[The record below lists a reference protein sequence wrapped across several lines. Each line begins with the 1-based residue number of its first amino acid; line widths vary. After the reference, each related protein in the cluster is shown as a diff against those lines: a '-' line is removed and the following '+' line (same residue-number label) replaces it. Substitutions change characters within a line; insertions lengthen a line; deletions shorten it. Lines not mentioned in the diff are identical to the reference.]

1 MDYKNINTSC
11 SPNVIKSIDD
21 NYFEMDMTKK
31 MTILSSKFDQV
42 IESNKYVMG
51 NLLLLADRI
60 DKLENVVRSL
70 SSAIDRTEKN
80 VNISMD
86 TFKKDV
92 SDGINTL
99 GTDIQ
104 DMIQKNNTFVHDVN
118 TKTDTMAKDISD
130 MWAIINN
137 MSTKMSHLKESVDNK
152 ASKDLKLPQGNVS
165 TETDLIRAVNKV
177 IREKKPIPY
186 SMTSFIQHS
195 KEGLK

>member
-1 MDYKNINTSC
+1 MDIKNT
-11 SPNVIKSIDD
+11 NVVTSIDD

-42 IESNKYVMG
+42 IESNKYAMG

-60 DKLENVVRSL
+60 DKLETITRSL
-70 SSAIDRTEKN
+70 SFTVDRIEKN
-80 VNISMD
+80 INSNMD
-86 TFKKDV
+86 IFKKDV
-92 SDGINTL
+92 FDRINTL

-104 DMIQKNNTFVHDVN
+104 DMVTKNNSFINDVN
-118 TKTDTMAKDISD
+118 VKTDTMSKDIYD

-137 MSTKMSHLKESVDNK
+137 MSTKMSHLKESVDSK
-152 ASKDLKLPQGNVS
+152 SSKDLKISPNSTS